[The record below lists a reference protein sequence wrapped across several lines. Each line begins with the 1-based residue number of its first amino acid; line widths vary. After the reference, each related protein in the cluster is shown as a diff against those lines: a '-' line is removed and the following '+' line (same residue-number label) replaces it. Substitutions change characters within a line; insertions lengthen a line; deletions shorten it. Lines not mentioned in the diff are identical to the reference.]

1 MAMMSSGSRAEMNV
15 TPMIDILLVLLIIC
29 LVLLPAK
36 PVGEDALLPQPNPN
50 HPENKNPEDIVVLEV
65 LSGNPGGKTRLAINK
80 QEVAWP
86 ALHDELERI
95 YLHRA
100 TKVMYLRADADLD
113 FEPVAD
119 AIDIAHNAGVT
130 QVALMT
136 EKP

>member
-1 MAMMSSGSRAEMNV
+1 MAMMSARSQAEMNV

-36 PVGEDALLPQPNPN
+36 PVGEDALLPQPNPG
-50 HPENKNPEDIVVLEV
+50 HPEQKSIDDIVVLEV
-65 LSGNPGGKTRLAINK
+65 VAKPGGATRLAINK
-80 QEVAWP
+80 QEVAWSG
-86 ALHDELERI
+86 LHDELERI

-100 TKVMYLRADADLD
+100 TKVMYLRADGELD

-119 AIDIAHNAGVT
+119 AIDIAHSAGVT

-136 EKP
+136 EKQP